1 MKKMITSRVLTS
13 CAALLFSHP
22 IWAGALEAQEGLLL
36 HSGLGSDSEIANPH
50 TVKEGLARVS
60 RPLRWT
66 GKDSSIIYEEGV
78 VGRAVRFGSKKG
90 TSEVAVFSGNGFDF
104 SDPAMD
110 GGKLEFWLRFNE
122 DPHVFGGNKF
132 IMRTEPYLPAFT
144 IEIYAT
150 NPYMVFEFRD
160 KRNAENARTNY
171 RFLTYTGEWA
181 KWLEWKRGE
190 WHKVTLEWKRN
201 SAPGEAEL
209 HLYIDDTQEGCPV
222 DHCNDYHGYLPEE
235 GAWNEVYVGNFG
247 RQTTIDYTID
257 ELRSSEKGR

>member
-1 MKKMITSRVLTS
+1 MGQGSMRKPVIACFLFFFVPLF
-13 CAALLFSHP
+13 CAAT
-22 IWAGALEAQEGLLL
+22 AGAQGGLLL
-36 HSGLGSDSEIANPH
+36 HSGLGSESEIADPG
-50 TVKEGLARVS
+50 TSREGSIRVS
-60 RPLRWT
+60 RPLRRA
-66 GKDSSIIYEEGV
+66 GAGSEIIFEEGV
-78 VGRAVRFGSKKG
+78 VGKAARFGSKKG

-110 GGKLEFWLRFNE
+110 GGTLEFWLRFNE

-201 SAPGEAEL
+201 SAPGEAEM

-222 DHCNDYHGYLPEE
+222 DHCNDYHGYLPDE
-235 GAWNEVYVGNFG
+235 GTWNEIYIGNFG

-257 ELRSSEKGR
+257 ELSSANRGR